1 MKQKDTL
8 FVGTRGWSYGEEE
21 GEDRKVFDREL
32 LRLELSI
39 KTGIEE
45 FRKNQAHNCL
55 YALSSN
61 K

>member
-1 MKQKDTL
+1 MKQKDIL

-21 GEDRKVFDREL
+21 DEDRKVFDREL

-45 FRKNQAHNCL
+45 FRKN
-55 YALSSN
+55 
-61 K
+61 